1 MSSEAVSRLTAA
13 HAVAPAAR
21 ELNGRTSAAAEQQD
35 VVIDL
40 QGVWKRYYLRSVHAM
55 DLKHALLH
63 LPSLLRER
71 KAVEFWALKDVSL
84 QVRRGECV
92 GIIGQ
97 NGSGKSTLL
106 GLVAGVLRPDRGQVT
121 VRGRIAPLL
130 ELGLGFHPELTGREN
145 VMLNGLLLGLS
156 RKQVQERFKE
166 IVAFAELGDF
176 IDQPVRTY
184 SSGMYMRLAF
194 SVAVHVE
201 ADILLLDEVLAV
213 GDMRFQAKCLQ
224 RLRTELASGK
234 TALFVSHDANMVSE
248 FCNRAVLLRQGQIRR
263 DGSAEDVLQAY
274 RGSAICD

>member
-1 MSSEAVSRLTAA
+1 MCSEALPTPREP
-13 HAVAPAAR
+13 AVLAGESVEPAANGMASPLDDR
-21 ELNGRTSAAAEQQD
+21 ED

-40 QGVWKRYYLRSVHAM
+40 QGVWKRYYLRSVHAV

-71 KAVEFWALKDVSL
+71 RGTEFWALKDVSL

-92 GIIGQ
+92 GIIGP

-106 GLVAGVLRPDRGQVT
+106 GLIAGVLRPDRGRVT
-121 VRGRIAPLL
+121 VRGRVAPLL

-145 VMLNGLLLGLS
+145 VILNGLILGLG
-156 RKQVQERFKE
+156 RRELQARLDE
-166 IVAFAELGDF
+166 IIIFAELGEF

-194 SVAVHVE
+194 SVAVHVQ

-213 GDMRFQAKCLQ
+213 GDMRFQEKCLQ
-224 RLRTELASGK
+224 RLRTELAGGK
-234 TALFVSHDANMVSE
+234 TALFVSHDANMVTQ
-248 FCNRAVLLRQGQIRR
+248 FCNWAVLLRQGQIQRN
-263 DGSAEDVLQAY
+263 GPPAEILRAY
-274 RGSAICD
+274 RGV